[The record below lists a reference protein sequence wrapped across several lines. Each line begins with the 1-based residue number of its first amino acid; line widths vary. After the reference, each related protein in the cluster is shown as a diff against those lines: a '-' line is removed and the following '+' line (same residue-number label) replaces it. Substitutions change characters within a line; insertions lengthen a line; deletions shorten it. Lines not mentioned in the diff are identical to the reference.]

1 MYMRAKTI
9 AAPIGGFSLT
19 AGSILLLGTFFY
31 VFLGAAPV
39 TGVAHLHESFGLEAL
54 ISLDAIF
61 TLGHMA
67 VYGVLTLS
75 LCGIF
80 RSAGKRPAIAATLM
94 GIGVAIEILQ
104 EEFFGRQFQLGDV
117 AANMTGIA
125 AALVLLAIITW
136 RGRGLVPSERK
147 TR

>member
-1 MYMRAKTI
+1 MKAKTL

-39 TGVAHLHESFGLEAL
+39 TGVAHLYASFGLEGL
-54 ISLDAIF
+54 ISLEALF

-75 LCGIF
+75 LCAIF
-80 RSAGKRPAIAATLM
+80 RSASKRPAIAATLM

-117 AANMTGIA
+117 AANMAGIA
-125 AALVLLAIITW
+125 AALGLLAIITW
-136 RGRGLVPSERK
+136 RGQRLGHR
-147 TR
+147 R